1 VSPGRLVSLGVLALI
16 PTGAAA
22 QWEAP
27 QAARERRNPLTS
39 SKDTLRKGRSLYK
52 KHCSSCHGSRG
63 RGDGPAAGYRMGT
76 PVDLTIPELREM
88 SDGEMFWKISTGL
101 KEDTEVLM
109 PAFTREMP
117 NELDRWR
124 VVVFV
129 RTLHGPATAP

>member
-1 VSPGRLVSLGVLALI
+1 VSPGRLASLCLLALV

-27 QAARERRNPLTS
+27 PAAKERRNPLTA

-52 KHCSSCHGSRG
+52 KHCSSCHGSQG

-88 SDGEMFWKISTGL
+88 PDGEMFWKISTGL
-101 KEDTEVLM
+101 KDDTEVLM

-129 RTLHGPATAP
+129 RTLHRPATAP